1 MMGRLNMRIL
11 RGTVS
16 GGIVLFLLG
25 WLVYGLLLMSYMT
38 ANMNQCTARPQ
49 AEMVWWAMIV
59 SDLLF
64 ALFLTLVLK
73 WSGAK
78 EILDGL
84 KIGAIFGALVGSSMD
99 LSFWSMT
106 TMFNN
111 FGALVV
117 DVAVFALIMAVV
129 GMVIVVVW
137 GKDKAA

>member
-1 MMGRLNMRIL
+1 M
-11 RGTVS
+11 
-16 GGIVLFLLG
+16 
-25 WLVYGLLLMSYMT
+25 MSYMT
-38 ANMNQCTARPQ
+38 ANMNQCAARPQ

-64 ALFLTLVLK
+64 AFFLTLVLK

-84 KIGAIFGALVGSSMD
+84 KIGSIFGILLGSSMD

-117 DVAVFALIMAVV
+117 DVAVFTLIMALV
-129 GMVIVVVW
+129 GTVIVLVW
-137 GKDKAA
+137 GKAKAA

>member
-1 MMGRLNMRIL
+1 MRIL

-38 ANMNQCTARPQ
+38 ANTNQCAARPQ

-59 SDLLF
+59 SNLLSAF
-64 ALFLTLVLK
+64 FLTLVLK

-84 KIGAIFGALVGSSMD
+84 KIGAIFGVLLGSSTHS
-99 LSFWSMT
+99 LLRSFLRSY
-106 TMFNN
+106 FHCHSEANR
-111 FGALVV
+111 
-117 DVAVFALIMAVV
+117 
-129 GMVIVVVW
+129 
-137 GKDKAA
+137 